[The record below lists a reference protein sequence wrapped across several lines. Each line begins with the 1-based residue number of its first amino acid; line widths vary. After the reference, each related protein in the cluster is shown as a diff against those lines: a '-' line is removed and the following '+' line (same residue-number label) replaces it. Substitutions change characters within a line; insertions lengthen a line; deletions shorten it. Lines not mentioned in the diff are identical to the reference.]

1 MGANS
6 KISWTHDTFNPW
18 IGCEYASPGCAHCY
32 AAVQDH
38 RWGKSRFGVGAKRE
52 VTSQEYW
59 KKPVQWDKAAKS
71 SGERRLVFAGS
82 MCDIFDRAVPDDW
95 RLIFFDL
102 IDETPNLTWLLLT
115 KRADAMRAW
124 FQKEDV
130 VRGNV
135 WLGVTAED
143 QEQANKRIPFLLDTQ
158 AVVRFVSVEPQ
169 IEFVYMENFL
179 VKKKTD
185 LLSGV
190 DWVICG
196 GESGHGARRFN
207 IEWARSLR
215 NQCGR
220 YGRPFF
226 MKQLG
231 SNPWRQVVDKESG
244 VGYPE
249 KIDTVHPK
257 GGDPL
262 EWDEDLRVQQFPE
275 A

>member
-6 KISWTHDTFNPW
+6 KIAWTDSTFNPW

-32 AAVQDH
+32 AAANDH
-38 RWGKSRFGVGAKRE
+38 RWGKNRFGVGAKRE
-52 VTSQEYW
+52 VTSREYW
-59 KKPVQWDKAAKS
+59 TKPIYWEKSAKS

-82 MCDIFDRAVPDDW
+82 MCDVFDKAVPDDW
-95 RLIFFDL
+95 RRRLFDL

-115 KRADAMRAW
+115 KRAEEMAAW
-124 FQKEDV
+124 FQNDKQF
-130 VRGNV
+130 RKNV
-135 WLGVTAED
+135 WAGVTAED
-143 QEQANKRIPFLLDTQ
+143 QEHWNERVPSLSE
-158 AVVRFVSVEPQ
+158 VRVYVDKCFVSVEPM
-169 IEFVYMENFL
+169 IGFVSPFL
-179 VKKKTD
+179 DGGKTAPI
-185 LLSGV
+185 

-196 GESGHGARRFN
+196 GESGPGARRFSV
-207 IEWARSLR
+207 EWARFLR
-215 NQCGR
+215 NYCRMSGV
-220 YGRPFF
+220 PFF

-244 VGYPE
+244 IGYPE
-249 KIDTVHPK
+249 KIETVHPK